1 MVQPPFGGDVESN
14 MGKTFLKLID
24 KESHY
29 PSPSLPSPSLP
40 SPLPTPIPL
49 LQDYTNHKTSFTH
62 RAKQHSTELSK
73 YIWQLKGKGADYD
86 IKWKILKQA
95 APYNIK
101 TDFCATARNI
111 TP

>member
-29 PSPSLPSPSLP
+29 PSPSLPSPLP
-40 SPLPTPIPL
+40 LPYPTPPLPTPIPL

-62 RAKQHSTELSK
+62 RAKQHSTEPNK
-73 YIWQLKGKGADYD
+73 YIWQLKDKGANYD
-86 IKWKILKQA
+86 IKWKQLL
-95 APYNIK
+95 
-101 TDFCATARNI
+101 TT
-111 TP
+111 